1 MAQVRDGRDRT
12 RGRVVS
18 ESSSEQS
25 PLCLSPDAQKR
36 VRNRLRRLGGQV
48 SGVERMIAE
57 QRSCEEIL
65 AQIASLK
72 QAASG
77 LAGELLQ
84 EHIGQCVRSSLEA
97 GDERQALDGIRGAV
111 RSVLRNS

>member
-1 MAQVRDGRDRT
+1 M
-12 RGRVVS
+12 S
-18 ESSSEQS
+18 ESSSEQR
-25 PLCLSPDAQKR
+25 PLCLSTEAQVR
-36 VRNRLRRLGGQV
+36 VRHRLRRLGGQV
-48 SGVERMIAE
+48 SGVERMIQE

-77 LAGELLQ
+77 LAGDLLQ
-84 EHIGQCVRSSLEA
+84 EHIGQCVRSSLET
-97 GDERQALDGIRGAV
+97 GDERQALDDVRGAV